1 MIMNNKFTAI
11 DPEYYNKGNIQCID
25 AMISAK
31 GIEKVKAFCDCNA
44 FKYEWRVGNKDKIEQ
59 DVDKTIWYLNK
70 LKELWG
76 KTETYKNR
84 ITNEIVYF
92 VQECKLIDDNIF
104 TDAIQYTDRK
114 TSYIMEKT
122 KFYSI
127 FEKVINDNGKPSIGK
142 QLIAD

>member
-1 MIMNNKFTAI
+1 MNNKFTAI
-11 DPEYYNKGNIQCID
+11 DPEYYNKGSIQCID

-76 KTETYKNR
+76 KTETYKSLS
-84 ITNEIVYF
+84 
-92 VQECKLIDDNIF
+92 QS
-104 TDAIQYTDRK
+104 YTVPGDG
-114 TSYIMEKT
+114 SLL
-122 KFYSI
+122 
-127 FEKVINDNGKPSIGK
+127 
-142 QLIAD
+142 QLSGSPQD